1 MHSNLLW
8 AITCSDVKLVV
19 SKKDF
24 GSVSP
29 HFTGK
34 VGEEGNLCPR
44 RPPREYL
51 GEYTRELHG
60 DKSSSPSP
68 TVPVVPFPIPT
79 DLAPIPTPSP
89 SPLFLSPF
97 PSPSPCYKIS
107 LTQCTN
113 HQIISQYFSLAN
125 VHLTVSCLFHN
136 IKFNIKVPKEV
147 HSLHCTVYNVHF
159 QSSPWSKSKSVHEE
173 QSIHWRSWQFW
184 PTFFQCTTSQG
195 ERPLRWGTS
204 GWHSQKPSGNTC
216 HRK

>member
-1 MHSNLLW
+1 MSISFGGVITRYISTSTKLKLKSNVVDICEWYRNVCVVQSCMHWDIPN
-8 AITCSDVKLVV
+8 
-19 SKKDF
+19 
-24 GSVSP
+24 
-29 HFTGK
+29 
-34 VGEEGNLCPR
+34 R
-44 RPPREYL
+44 
-51 GEYTRELHG
+51 
-60 DKSSSPSP
+60 
-68 TVPVVPFPIPT
+68 VPVVPVPIPT
-79 DLAPIPTPSP
+79 P

-125 VHLTVSCLFHN
+125 VYLTVCWLFHN
-136 IKFNIKVPKEV
+136 IKLNIKVPKEV

-159 QSSPWSKSKSVHEE
+159 QSSPWSKSKSVQEE
-173 QSIHWRSWQFW
+173 QSIHCRFWQLW
-184 PTFFQCTTSQG
+184 PTFFQCTTSQR